1 MKRSISLW
9 QLIGFAFTSLAG
21 TLLHFLY
28 DWTGQSIFAAP
39 FSGVNESTWEHM
51 KLLFWPMFL
60 FSLLERRLF
69 PEYKNFWCV
78 KLVGIL
84 VGLTLIPVLFYTL
97 NGVFGETP
105 DRVNISIFFV
115 AAAVAYLLEA
125 RLFKKESLTC
135 RSPWHAFLAICLIAV
150 SFVLFT
156 FRTPELPIFEDPI
169 TGRYGLQS

>member
-28 DWTGQSIFAAP
+28 DWTNQSIFIAP

-51 KLLFWPMFL
+51 KLLFFPMFL
-60 FSLLERRLF
+60 FALLESRLF
-69 PEYKNFWCV
+69 PERKNFWCV
-78 KLVGIL
+78 KLIGIL
-84 VGLTLIPVLFYTL
+84 FGLVLIPVLFYTL

-115 AAAVAYLLEA
+115 AAAAAYLLET
-125 RLFKKESLTC
+125 RLFQKENIAC
-135 RSPWHAFLAICLIAV
+135 RFPWLAFAAICLIGV
-150 SFVLFT
+150 LFVLFT
-156 FRTPELPIFEDPI
+156 FRTPELPIFADPI
-169 TGRYGLQS
+169 TGRYGLP